1 LSLFSVDKYKEL
13 LKAKYEKANN
23 PRSEARY
30 LHSLSVGR
38 KAVEIVQRFNF
49 DCDLKKIE
57 IAGILHDYAKFEP
70 LERYEEIVKR
80 YNLDPSILNE
90 NYKILHSLLGDYIV
104 REELGIEDKQIL
116 NAIKYHTTGSLEMDR
131 FAEVIY
137 VADLAEDLR
146 TKEGLK
152 RMQELAK
159 INFYEAM
166 LEKIKFSLEKVP
178 NDLNRA
184 LYEKYKKYVTEV

>member
-1 LSLFSVDKYKEL
+1 M
-13 LKAKYEKANN
+13 
-23 PRSEARY
+23 
-30 LHSLSVGR
+30 
-38 KAVEIVQRFNF
+38 
-49 DCDLKKIE
+49 
-57 IAGILHDYAKFEP
+57 
-70 LERYEEIVKR
+70 
-80 YNLDPSILNE
+80 
-90 NYKILHSLLGDYIV
+90 
-104 REELGIEDKQIL
+104 GIEDKQIL

-166 LEKIKFSLEKVP
+166 LEKIKFSLEKIP

-184 LYEKYKKYVTEV
+184 LYEKYKIRNGGIMDDKSCYNLTKQN